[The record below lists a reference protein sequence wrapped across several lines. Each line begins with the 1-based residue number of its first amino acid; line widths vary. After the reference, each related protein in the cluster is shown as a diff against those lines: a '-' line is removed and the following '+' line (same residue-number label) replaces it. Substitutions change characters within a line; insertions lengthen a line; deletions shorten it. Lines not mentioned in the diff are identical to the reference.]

1 MDLSGKNATSAI
13 SISASNGTALSLT
26 DVFVSG
32 LDKIE
37 FLQNHENQDVYQ
49 KAFDMIERFFGSEEE
64 DSRLAPQ
71 IDEAAQQFQFNSGD
85 QPPAEGFQF

>member
-1 MDLSGKNATSAI
+1 MLQRSHGCESWLSSDNP
-13 SISASNGTALSLT
+13 
-26 DVFVSG
+26 VPG

-64 DSRLAPQ
+64 DRSLAPQ
-71 IDEAAQQFQFNSGD
+71 IDESAQQFQFNSGD
-85 QPPAEGFQF
+85 QQPPAEGFQF